1 MASLSEVVIT
11 CRGCLEDQPGQMA
24 HMDIGGC
31 LYDGPDI
38 KDYEQDDEQDYEQ
51 DDEQDYEQDDEFGG
65 EFDDEL
71 DEYQSINS
79 DKIYYLIRMIYL
91 LFLELKNTCTRS

>member
-31 LYDGPDI
+31 LYVGPDI
-38 KDYEQDDEQDYEQ
+38 NDDEQDYEQ
-51 DDEQDYEQDDEFGG
+51 DYKQDDEQDDELGG
-65 EFDDEL
+65 EIDDEL
-71 DEYQSINS
+71 DEYQSINN

-91 LFLELKNTCTRS
+91 LFLELKNTCTRG